1 MKQTS
6 RGYRS
11 GLLLMQGGSVA
22 DGPALSVPRVPPEHL
37 DYLSDMIRQLQK
49 IARQGGCSTL
59 AGILELAFREV
70 DVKRR
75 ERLSQVAAEA

>member
-1 MKQTS
+1 MKQSS
-6 RGYRS
+6 RGYRG
-11 GLLLMQGGSVA
+11 GLLLMQGGEAGSA
-22 DGPALSVPRVPPEHL
+22 QNAMRVPAEHL

-75 ERLSQVAAEA
+75 EQMS

>member
-1 MKQTS
+1 MKQSS
-6 RGYRS
+6 RGYRG
-11 GLLLMQGGSVA
+11 GLLLMQGGSVG
-22 DGPALSVPRVPPEHL
+22 DGLDRGIPRVPQEHL

-75 ERLSQVAAEA
+75 EQTPQVAGEA